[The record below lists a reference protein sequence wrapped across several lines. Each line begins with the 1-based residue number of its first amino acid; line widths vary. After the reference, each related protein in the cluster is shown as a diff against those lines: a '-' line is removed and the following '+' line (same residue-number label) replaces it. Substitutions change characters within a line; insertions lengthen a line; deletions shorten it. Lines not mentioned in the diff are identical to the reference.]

1 MDEKTTK
8 LLNVIVALGVIFLLL
23 NYGRRIVSILT
34 PIAIAIL
41 LTLLFLPLIDFLTQ
55 KFKSRILAAL
65 SVLLPA
71 FALIVWGLWWAL
83 AQLYR
88 EAERF
93 VLSVPALISNLQ
105 TLYDERILPMVRGSR
120 YEETIFVFLDDFVM
134 QAVSWMQEVAK
145 SLIGSGIS
153 LVSSLPGLFLAFTV
167 TILLVFYLS
176 YDKKWA
182 FNLIP
187 AAEDNISQV
196 IKLMH
201 GFLKTQLFL
210 IIINAAICMLTF
222 ALLGIPYVFI
232 LGILIAIFDLLPI
245 LGSGTLLVPMVVW
258 YFILGQP
265 FTAIMLGALYG
276 VILVVRQIV
285 EPKLLANNLG
295 IHPVVAIL
303 SIYFGLKLFGPVGLI
318 LLPLITSIAAS
329 FPRFQRLRR

>member
-8 LLNVIVALGVIFLLL
+8 LLNVIVALAVIFLLL

-34 PIAIAIL
+34 PIAIAI
-41 LTLLFLPLIDFLTQ
+41 
-55 KFKSRILAAL
+55 L

-93 VLSVPALISNLQ
+93 VLSVPALVSNLQ
-105 TLYDERILPMVRGSR
+105 TLFYERILPMVRGSR
-120 YEETIFVFLDDFVM
+120 YEETIFVILDDFVM
-134 QAVSWMQEVAK
+134 QAVSWMQDVAK

-196 IKLMH
+196 IILMH
-201 GFLKTQLFL
+201 GFLKTQSFL

-265 FTAIMLGALYG
+265 FTAIMVGALYG

>member
-1 MDEKTTK
+1 MDEKITK
-8 LLNVIVALGVIFLLL
+8 LLKVLVALGVIFLLL

-34 PIAIAIL
+34 PIAVAML
-41 LTLLFLPLIDFLTQ
+41 LTLLFMPLIDYLTK

-71 FALIVWGLWWAL
+71 FALIIWGLWWAL
-83 AQLYR
+83 SQLYR

-93 VLSVPALISNLQ
+93 ILSVPVLIANLQ
-105 TLYDERILPMVRGSR
+105 TLFDERILPMVRGSR
-120 YEETIFVFLDDFVM
+120 YEETIFVILDDVVM
-134 QAVSWMQEVAK
+134 QAVSWMQDVAK

-153 LVSSLPGLFLAFTV
+153 FVSSLPGLFLAFTV

-176 YDKKWA
+176 YDKKWV

-187 AAEDNISQV
+187 AAEENISQV

-210 IIINAAICMLTF
+210 IIITAAICMLTF

-232 LGILIAIFDLLPI
+232 LGALIAIFDLLPV
-245 LGSGTLLVPMVVW
+245 LGAGTLLVPMVVW

-265 FTAIMLGALYG
+265 FTAIMLGVLYG
-276 VILVVRQIV
+276 VILVVRQII

-295 IHPVVAIL
+295 IHPVAAVL
-303 SIYFGLKLFGPVGLI
+303 SVYLGLKLFGPVGLL

-329 FPRFQRLRR
+329 FPSFQRLRR

>member
-8 LLNVIVALGVIFLLL
+8 LLNVIVALAVIFLLL

-93 VLSVPALISNLQ
+93 VLSVPALVSNLQ
-105 TLYDERILPMVRGSR
+105 TLFYERILPMVRGSR
-120 YEETIFVFLDDFVM
+120 YEETIFVILDDFVM
-134 QAVSWMQEVAK
+134 QAVSWMQDVAK

-176 YDKKWA
+176 YDKKWV

-201 GFLKTQLFL
+201 GFLKTQSFL

-265 FTAIMLGALYG
+265 FTAIMVGALYG